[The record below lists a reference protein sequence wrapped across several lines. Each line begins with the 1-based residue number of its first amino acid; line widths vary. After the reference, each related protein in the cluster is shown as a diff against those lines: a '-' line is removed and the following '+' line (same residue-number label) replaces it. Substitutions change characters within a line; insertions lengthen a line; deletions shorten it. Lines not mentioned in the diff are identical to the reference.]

1 MNIIFETQFG
11 SHVYGTSTPASD
23 LDYKGIYMAEWRDI
37 ILRRDKESIVTCTK
51 KDKREGVRNQAGD
64 IDREYKELRRFI
76 SDAISGQTYA
86 LDMLYTPK
94 EFWITTSPVWEE
106 LWSQR
111 SKFLSKSMNAF
122 LGYIRQQC
130 GKYAMKGT
138 RMAAVVSTV
147 EFLRTVDSKTVLQ
160 DVWNMV
166 PKNDFVKLI
175 EYESM
180 VNDLPRK
187 EIMLTV
193 LEKKFQHNVKVKFVL
208 ENLEKF
214 YNEFGGRSKMA
225 MSNQGIDWKAISH
238 AYRACYQL
246 LDIAREGKII
256 FPLTQAKKVLE
267 IKSGNVSYKDV
278 VQEELPLLMEEAM
291 EAINSSSLPDKV
303 ERECWDEFI
312 LKHYER

>member
-1 MNIIFETQFG
+1 MNIIFDTQFG
-11 SHVYGTSTPASD
+11 SHIYGTSTPASD

-37 ILRRDKESIVTCTK
+37 VLKRDKESIVTCTK
-51 KDKREGVRNQAGD
+51 KDKRDGVRNQAGD

-86 LDMLYTPK
+86 LDMLYTPQ
-94 EFWITTSPVWEE
+94 EFWIKTSPMWEE
-106 LWSQR
+106 LWGQR

-147 EFLRTVDSKTVLQ
+147 EFLQTVNPKLMLK
-160 DVWNMV
+160 DVWDMI
-166 PKNDFVKLI
+166 PKNDFVKLE
-175 EYESM
+175 EYESL
-180 VNDLPRK
+180 VNGQPRK
-187 EIMLTV
+187 EIMLSV
-193 LEKKFQHNVKVKFVL
+193 LEKKFQEKAHVKFIL
-208 ENLEKF
+208 EILSKF

-225 MSNQGIDWKAISH
+225 MSNQGVDWKAISH

-267 IKSGNVSYKDV
+267 IKSGQISYKDV
-278 VQEELPLLMEEAM
+278 IQEELPLLMEDAM
-291 EAINSSSLPDKV
+291 EAIEKSSLPDQV
-303 ERECWDEFI
+303 EKDCWDEFI